1 MSKFNFMSFT
11 TIYKTQYCGNEFNF
25 LHDRA
30 CFGDTFR
37 SQLFRSSTPAVNLA
51 YEIYVCL
58 DEEGMDK
65 GCSNY
70 CMLTHD
76 DILAYIHQLQELQP
90 FFCSVE
96 FDAKFPNSFKKY
108 NWKSMMKLNVSID
121 ANFMRHKFVL
131 TALRYLWEYPFNIEL
146 YEAMRLR
153 KEFPQLNI
161 LMLHHLV
168 MGTFDAG
175 ERIHQLGYVGKIPM
189 KLDHDILQAALEI
202 RDGVN
207 DIYDGNYTDTDDVA
221 SFEYIIRDNWKD
233 TDLLFDKQKQEE
245 RDQIYKK
252 NIQLIWEIS
261 PL

>member
-1 MSKFNFMSFT
+1 MSKFNFLSFT
-11 TIYKTQYCGNEFNF
+11 TIYKTKYCGDEFNY
-25 LHDRA
+25 LRDRA

-37 SQLFRSSTPAVNLA
+37 SKLFPSPTPISLD
-51 YEIYVCL
+51 YEIYICL
-58 DEEGMDK
+58 DEEGMDR

-70 CMLTHD
+70 CPLSHE
-76 DILAYIHQLQELQP
+76 DILLYIQQLQELQP
-90 FFCSVE
+90 FSCSVE
-96 FDAKFPNSFKKY
+96 FDAEFPKDFKKY
-108 NWKSMMKLNVSID
+108 NWKSMMKLNVSIEAD
-121 ANFMRHKFVL
+121 LMRHKFVL
-131 TALRYLWEYPFNIEL
+131 TALRYLWEYPFNVEL
-146 YEAMRLR
+146 YEAMRLK

-175 ERIHQLGYVGKIPM
+175 ERIHQLGYVGRIPV
-189 KLDHDILQAALEI
+189 KLNHDIIQTALEMYNE
-202 RDGVN
+202 VN
-207 DIYDGNYTDTDDVA
+207 RIYDKNYIDVDDIA
-221 SFEYIIRDNWKD
+221 NFKNIRKYNWKD